1 MQVLYVELEFHS
13 PAKLAM
19 ENAMLDLVDHFHTC
33 SGITA
38 RQVYQIILAC
48 TLTLPGDT
56 FQLNRHRYYL
66 SIRLNESVKKEGS
79 LDWFWPLKYQIP
91 LRPQAYRIPPLRR
104 PEKILV
110 SGKHTQTPI
119 SIADAQN
126 KLLEFQTPDYEL
138 RWVMKP
144 NY

>member
-1 MQVLYVELEFHS
+1 MHTLHLELEHHS
-13 PAKLAM
+13 TAKMAL
-19 ENAMLDLVDHFHTC
+19 ENAMLDMVDHFHQC

-38 RQVYQIILAC
+38 RQVYQIVIAC
-48 TLTLPGDT
+48 TITLPGDT
-56 FQLNRHRYYL
+56 FQLNRLRYYL
-66 SIRLNESVKKEGS
+66 SIRLNENGQKEGS
-79 LDWFWPLKYQIP
+79 LEWFWPLKYQIP

-110 SGKHTQTPI
+110 TGKHTQTPI

-126 KLLEFQTPDYEL
+126 KLLEFQTPAYEL

-144 NY
+144 NQ

>member
-1 MQVLYVELEFHS
+1 MQKLHVELEHHS
-13 PAKLAM
+13 TAKLAL
-19 ENAMLDLVDHFHTC
+19 ENAMLDMVDAFHQC

-48 TLTLPGDT
+48 TITLPGDT

-66 SIRLNESVKKEGS
+66 SIRLNESVNPEGT
-79 LDWFWPLKYQIP
+79 LEWFWPLKYQIP

-104 PEKILV
+104 PEKTLV
-110 SGKHTQTPI
+110 TGIHTQTPL

-126 KLLEFQTPDYEL
+126 KLAASQTPTYEL

-144 NY
+144 NQ